1 MNNFENFNQK
11 IDDLITRFF
20 YKEEQ
25 LYFRIMVRINGGT
38 LLPFNDYADYNEYKK
53 DYAQLVEKKRA
64 NDGLQVTT
72 NKAAT
77 TYMDFA

>member
-1 MNNFENFNQK
+1 MNNFETFNQK

-25 LYFRIMVRINGGT
+25 LYFRIMVKINGGT

-53 DYAQLVEKKRA
+53 AYAELVEKKRS
-64 NDGLQVTT
+64 NDSLKVTT
-72 NKAAT
+72 NKGAT

>member
-1 MNNFENFNQK
+1 MNNFETFNQK

-25 LYFRIMVRINGGT
+25 LYFRIMVKINGGT
-38 LLPFNDYADYNEYKK
+38 LLPYNDYADYNEYKK
-53 DYAQLVEKKRA
+53 AFAQLVEKKRA
-64 NDGLQVTT
+64 NDGLNVTS
-72 NKAAT
+72 NKSTT